1 MVGQRLLKRA
11 ARPLRA
17 GPFLLLC
24 LVALAPALAIADLV
38 IHLTDGQRIV
48 VPVDSEKIE
57 RIDFNGTAEQAEQKR
72 PAKLPSEP
80 PGEHR
85 SATGRIL
92 RVGASRE
99 LKYPSDA
106 ARLARDGDI
115 VEIDAGVYHNDYTTW
130 KQNDLTIR
138 GVGGM
143 AHLKSKGLIRNG
155 KAIWIVNGNN
165 VSMENI
171 EFSGA
176 AVRDTNGAG
185 IRHQG
190 GNLRLK
196 NTFFHDNEFSILSGN
211 LPNAEIEIE
220 SSRFWFQKRGRR
232 HSHGIYIGRARRLTL
247 VGSHFK
253 GTDQGHQVKSRAL
266 ENLILYNRI
275 EDVPG
280 GNSSR
285 LIDLSNCGLSFVIGN
300 DLHQGSTTE
309 NSNVIGYGP
318 EGCERRS
325 ERQMALYV
333 MNNTFINE
341 ASGGSFVRNFAGG
354 DVMVMN
360 NLMFGKGEILV
371 GKGTESHNV
380 LLPLDSRAGRA
391 WTAPAGSDAIDN
403 AAEPPSVAEAPL
415 VPTMEFMP
423 PAGTRKRPRSG
434 QLDIGSRESTR

>member
-1 MVGQRLLKRA
+1 
-11 ARPLRA
+11 
-17 GPFLLLC
+17 
-24 LVALAPALAIADLV
+24 
-38 IHLTDGQRIV
+38 
-48 VPVDSEKIE
+48 
-57 RIDFNGTAEQAEQKR
+57 
-72 PAKLPSEP
+72 
-80 PGEHR
+80 
-85 SATGRIL
+85 
-92 RVGASRE
+92 
-99 LKYPSDA
+99 
-106 ARLARDGDI
+106 
-115 VEIDAGVYHNDYTTW
+115 
-130 KQNDLTIR
+130 
-138 GVGGM
+138 M

-190 GNLRLK
+190 GNLKLK